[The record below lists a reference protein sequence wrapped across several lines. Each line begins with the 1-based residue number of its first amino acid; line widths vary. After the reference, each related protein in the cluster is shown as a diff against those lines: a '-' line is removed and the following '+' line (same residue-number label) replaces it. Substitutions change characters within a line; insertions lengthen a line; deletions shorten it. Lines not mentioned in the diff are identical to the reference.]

1 MLQLWSLD
9 QTSSI
14 YVMYVEICTF
24 CKLYTTKI
32 SNQNKRE
39 TIYNNG
45 KPKYFENIAWIIN
58 NTQLETTRKP
68 PITNLM
74 YAKEIG

>member
-9 QTSSI
+9 QTSPI
-14 YVMYVEICTF
+14 YVKYVEICTF
-24 CKLYTTKI
+24 YKLYTTKR
-32 SNQNKRE
+32 SNQNKIE

-58 NTQLETTRKP
+58 NTQPETTRKP
-68 PITNLM
+68 PIT
-74 YAKEIG
+74 YFRDAKEIG